1 MPGFNYTAID
11 RNGKRVRSSLDASSI
26 ETAKSS
32 LRGAG
37 YTILDIKEQTTLN
50 RDIEI
55 PFLGKP
61 KAKDMAVFCRQFV
74 SILRAGVSVASVL
87 AMLGQQTSNKKL
99 RAAIREM
106 QADVEKGEALAT
118 SMRRHP
124 KIFPAI
130 LVNMVSAGEA
140 SGNLE
145 ESFRQMELYFERSKR
160 TKGKVTSAM
169 IYPCVLIVVMII
181 VLIVMMTK
189 IIPNFLKT
197 FEDMDAELPKL
208 TQGVM
213 AVCEWF
219 KSWWWVPLL
228 VLAALIVGGVLF
240 HRTDKG
246 KHFFGWLAR
255 KTPVVGNLTVKTACA
270 TFCRTVTGDI
280 SVTSGYKLYGMDSS
294 AKADYTTAP
303 TGKIVG
309 KVTGTVAPTYETPK
323 VTTTDGDTYDRYV
336 AIPGTEADGN
346 TPNLSFHHFNISV
359 TGYRF
364 ELAAPECA
372 LFFIGKFQ
380 GDEAAKKYLTSLGF
394 TLKDENGKQL
404 GEANYEFTAGKVFPD
419 MPADGE
425 ESDSEV
431 VCSGDAY
438 LFEAYLMRSFNKNDT
453 AAYRTKIS
461 ATAQATFDNGGKQ
474 DSEPKLWSFE
484 DAWTNPGELD
494 SAQKDI
500 LDKFLKA
507 LNIPNP

>member
-1 MPGFNYTAID
+1 MPGFNYTAIN

-55 PFLGKP
+55 PFLGNP

-87 AMLGQQTSNKKL
+87 SMLGQQTGNKKL

-106 QADVEKGEALAT
+106 QADVEKGESLAT

-160 TKGKVTSAM
+160 TKSKVTSAM

-197 FEDMDAELPKL
+197 FEDMDAELPKITL
-208 TQGVM
+208 GVM

-228 VLAALIVGGVLF
+228 VLVALIVGGVLF

-270 TFCRTVTGDI
+270 TFCRTMEVLIGSGLTLTDSMDLAASNMGNIYYLEAIRDARALVAEGTPLRESLVRTGIFPPMVSNLVGVGEETGDLQ
-280 SVTSGYKLYGMDSS
+280 SMMGKV
-294 AKADYTTAP
+294 ADY
-303 TGKIVG
+303 
-309 KVTGTVAPTYETPK
+309 
-323 VTTTDGDTYDRYV
+323 YDEEV
-336 AIPGTEADGN
+336 
-346 TPNLSFHHFNISV
+346 
-359 TGYRF
+359 
-364 ELAAPECA
+364 
-372 LFFIGKFQ
+372 
-380 GDEAAKKYLTSLGF
+380 DEATKKLLNLMEPAIIIFMAVFVVIIVLAIYLPMINMTKAFDKYL
-394 TLKDENGKQL
+394 
-404 GEANYEFTAGKVFPD
+404 
-419 MPADGE
+419 
-425 ESDSEV
+425 
-431 VCSGDAY
+431 
-438 LFEAYLMRSFNKNDT
+438 
-453 AAYRTKIS
+453 
-461 ATAQATFDNGGKQ
+461 
-474 DSEPKLWSFE
+474 
-484 DAWTNPGELD
+484 
-494 SAQKDI
+494 
-500 LDKFLKA
+500 
-507 LNIPNP
+507 

>member
-1 MPGFNYTAID
+1 MPGFNYTAIN

-55 PFLGKP
+55 PFLGNP

-160 TKGKVTSAM
+160 TKSKVTSAM

-270 TFCRTVTGDI
+270 TFCRTMEVLIGSGLTLTDSMDLAASNMGNIYYLEAIRDARGMVAEGTPLRESLVRTGIFPPMVSNLVGVGEETGDLQ
-280 SVTSGYKLYGMDSS
+280 SMMGKV
-294 AKADYTTAP
+294 ADY
-303 TGKIVG
+303 
-309 KVTGTVAPTYETPK
+309 
-323 VTTTDGDTYDRYV
+323 YDEEV
-336 AIPGTEADGN
+336 
-346 TPNLSFHHFNISV
+346 
-359 TGYRF
+359 
-364 ELAAPECA
+364 
-372 LFFIGKFQ
+372 
-380 GDEAAKKYLTSLGF
+380 DEATKKLLNLMEPAIIIFMAVFVVIIVLAIYLPMINMTKAFDKYL
-394 TLKDENGKQL
+394 
-404 GEANYEFTAGKVFPD
+404 
-419 MPADGE
+419 
-425 ESDSEV
+425 
-431 VCSGDAY
+431 
-438 LFEAYLMRSFNKNDT
+438 
-453 AAYRTKIS
+453 
-461 ATAQATFDNGGKQ
+461 
-474 DSEPKLWSFE
+474 
-484 DAWTNPGELD
+484 
-494 SAQKDI
+494 
-500 LDKFLKA
+500 
-507 LNIPNP
+507 

>member
-55 PFLGKP
+55 PFLGNP

-106 QADVEKGEALAT
+106 QADVEKGESLAA

-160 TKGKVTSAM
+160 TKSKVTSAM

-197 FEDMDAELPKL
+197 FEDMDAELPKITL
-208 TQGVM
+208 GVM

-240 HRTDKG
+240 HRTNKG

-270 TFCRTVTGDI
+270 TFCRTMEVLIGSGLTLTDSMDLAASNMGNIYYLEAIRDARALVAEGTPLRESLVRTGIFPPMVSNLVGVGEETGDLQ
-280 SVTSGYKLYGMDSS
+280 SMMGKV
-294 AKADYTTAP
+294 ADY
-303 TGKIVG
+303 
-309 KVTGTVAPTYETPK
+309 
-323 VTTTDGDTYDRYV
+323 YDEEV
-336 AIPGTEADGN
+336 
-346 TPNLSFHHFNISV
+346 
-359 TGYRF
+359 
-364 ELAAPECA
+364 
-372 LFFIGKFQ
+372 
-380 GDEAAKKYLTSLGF
+380 DEATKKLLNLMEPAIIIFMAVFVVIIVLAIYLPMINMTKAFDKYL
-394 TLKDENGKQL
+394 
-404 GEANYEFTAGKVFPD
+404 
-419 MPADGE
+419 
-425 ESDSEV
+425 
-431 VCSGDAY
+431 
-438 LFEAYLMRSFNKNDT
+438 
-453 AAYRTKIS
+453 
-461 ATAQATFDNGGKQ
+461 
-474 DSEPKLWSFE
+474 
-484 DAWTNPGELD
+484 
-494 SAQKDI
+494 
-500 LDKFLKA
+500 
-507 LNIPNP
+507 

>member
-1 MPGFNYTAID
+1 MPGFNYTAIN

-55 PFLGKP
+55 PFLGNP

-106 QADVEKGEALAT
+106 QADVEKGESLAT

-130 LVNMVSAGEA
+130 LVNMVAAGES

-145 ESFRQMELYFERSKR
+145 ESFRQMELYFDRSKR
-160 TKGKVTSAM
+160 TKSKVTSAM
-169 IYPCVLIVVMII
+169 IYPCVLTVVMIV

-197 FEDMDAELPKL
+197 FEDMDAELPKITL
-208 TQGVM
+208 GVM

-240 HRTDKG
+240 HRTNKG

-270 TFCRTVTGDI
+270 TFCRTMEVLIGSGLTLTDSMDLAASNMGNIYYLEAIRDARGMVAEGTPLRESLVRTGIFPPMVSNLVGVGEETGDLQ
-280 SVTSGYKLYGMDSS
+280 SMMGKV
-294 AKADYTTAP
+294 ADYYDEEVEQATKKLLNLMEPAIIIFMAVFVVI
-303 TGKIVG
+303 IVL
-309 KVTGTVAPTYETPK
+309 
-323 VTTTDGDTYDRYV
+323 
-336 AIPGTEADGN
+336 AIYLPMINMTKAFD
-346 TPNLSFHHFNISV
+346 
-359 TGYRF
+359 
-364 ELAAPECA
+364 
-372 LFFIGKFQ
+372 
-380 GDEAAKKYLTSLGF
+380 KYL
-394 TLKDENGKQL
+394 
-404 GEANYEFTAGKVFPD
+404 
-419 MPADGE
+419 
-425 ESDSEV
+425 
-431 VCSGDAY
+431 
-438 LFEAYLMRSFNKNDT
+438 
-453 AAYRTKIS
+453 
-461 ATAQATFDNGGKQ
+461 
-474 DSEPKLWSFE
+474 
-484 DAWTNPGELD
+484 
-494 SAQKDI
+494 
-500 LDKFLKA
+500 
-507 LNIPNP
+507 

>member
-1 MPGFNYTAID
+1 MPGFNYTAIN

-55 PFLGKP
+55 PFLGNP

-106 QADVEKGEALAT
+106 QADVEKGESLAT

-160 TKGKVTSAM
+160 TKSKVTSAM
-169 IYPCVLIVVMII
+169 IYPCVLIVVMIV

-228 VLAALIVGGVLF
+228 VLVALIVGGVLF
-240 HRTDKG
+240 HRTNKG

-270 TFCRTVTGDI
+270 TFCRTMEVLIGSGLTLTDSMDLAASNMGNIYYLEAIRDARALVAEGTPLRESLVRTGIFPPMVSNLVGVGEETGDLQ
-280 SVTSGYKLYGMDSS
+280 SMMGKV
-294 AKADYTTAP
+294 ADY
-303 TGKIVG
+303 
-309 KVTGTVAPTYETPK
+309 
-323 VTTTDGDTYDRYV
+323 YDEEV
-336 AIPGTEADGN
+336 
-346 TPNLSFHHFNISV
+346 
-359 TGYRF
+359 
-364 ELAAPECA
+364 
-372 LFFIGKFQ
+372 
-380 GDEAAKKYLTSLGF
+380 DEATKKLLNLMEPAIIIFMAVFVVIIVLAIYLPMINMTKAFDKYL
-394 TLKDENGKQL
+394 
-404 GEANYEFTAGKVFPD
+404 
-419 MPADGE
+419 
-425 ESDSEV
+425 
-431 VCSGDAY
+431 
-438 LFEAYLMRSFNKNDT
+438 
-453 AAYRTKIS
+453 
-461 ATAQATFDNGGKQ
+461 
-474 DSEPKLWSFE
+474 
-484 DAWTNPGELD
+484 
-494 SAQKDI
+494 
-500 LDKFLKA
+500 
-507 LNIPNP
+507 

>member
-55 PFLGKP
+55 PFLGNP

-87 AMLGQQTSNKKL
+87 SMLGQQTGNKKL

-160 TKGKVTSAM
+160 TKSKVTSAM
-169 IYPCVLIVVMII
+169 IYPCVLIVVMIV

-219 KSWWWVPLL
+219 ESWWWVPLL
-228 VLAALIVGGVLF
+228 VLVALIVGGVLF

-270 TFCRTVTGDI
+270 TFCRTMEVLIGSGLTLTDSMDLAASNMGNIYYLEAIRDARGMVAEGTPLRESLVRTGIFPPMVSNLVGVGEETGDLQ
-280 SVTSGYKLYGMDSS
+280 SMMGKV
-294 AKADYTTAP
+294 ADY
-303 TGKIVG
+303 
-309 KVTGTVAPTYETPK
+309 
-323 VTTTDGDTYDRYV
+323 YDEEV
-336 AIPGTEADGN
+336 
-346 TPNLSFHHFNISV
+346 
-359 TGYRF
+359 
-364 ELAAPECA
+364 
-372 LFFIGKFQ
+372 
-380 GDEAAKKYLTSLGF
+380 DEATKKLLNLMEPAIIIFMAVFVVIIVLAIYLPMINMTKAFDKYL
-394 TLKDENGKQL
+394 
-404 GEANYEFTAGKVFPD
+404 
-419 MPADGE
+419 
-425 ESDSEV
+425 
-431 VCSGDAY
+431 
-438 LFEAYLMRSFNKNDT
+438 
-453 AAYRTKIS
+453 
-461 ATAQATFDNGGKQ
+461 
-474 DSEPKLWSFE
+474 
-484 DAWTNPGELD
+484 
-494 SAQKDI
+494 
-500 LDKFLKA
+500 
-507 LNIPNP
+507 

>member
-1 MPGFNYTAID
+1 MPGFNYTAIN

-55 PFLGKP
+55 PFRGNP

-106 QADVEKGEALAT
+106 QADVEKGEALAS

-160 TKGKVTSAM
+160 TKSKVTSAM
-169 IYPCVLIVVMII
+169 IYPCVLIVVMIV

-240 HRTDKG
+240 HRTNKG

-270 TFCRTVTGDI
+270 TFCRTMEVLIGSGLTLTDSMDLAASNMGNIYYLEAVRDARALVAEGTPLRESLVRTGIFPPMVSNLVGVGEETGDLQ
-280 SVTSGYKLYGMDSS
+280 SMMGKV
-294 AKADYTTAP
+294 ADY
-303 TGKIVG
+303 
-309 KVTGTVAPTYETPK
+309 
-323 VTTTDGDTYDRYV
+323 YDEEV
-336 AIPGTEADGN
+336 
-346 TPNLSFHHFNISV
+346 
-359 TGYRF
+359 
-364 ELAAPECA
+364 
-372 LFFIGKFQ
+372 
-380 GDEAAKKYLTSLGF
+380 DEATKKLLNLMEPAIIIFMAVFVVIIVLAIYLPMINMTKAFDKYL
-394 TLKDENGKQL
+394 
-404 GEANYEFTAGKVFPD
+404 
-419 MPADGE
+419 
-425 ESDSEV
+425 
-431 VCSGDAY
+431 
-438 LFEAYLMRSFNKNDT
+438 
-453 AAYRTKIS
+453 
-461 ATAQATFDNGGKQ
+461 
-474 DSEPKLWSFE
+474 
-484 DAWTNPGELD
+484 
-494 SAQKDI
+494 
-500 LDKFLKA
+500 
-507 LNIPNP
+507 

>member
-26 ETAKSS
+26 ETVKSS

-106 QADVEKGEALAT
+106 QADVEKGESLAT

-130 LVNMVSAGEA
+130 LVNMVAAGES

-160 TKGKVTSAM
+160 TKSKVTSAM
-169 IYPCVLIVVMII
+169 IYPCVLIVVMIV

-219 KSWWWVPLL
+219 ESWWWVPLL
-228 VLAALIVGGVLF
+228 VLVALIVGGVLF

-270 TFCRTVTGDI
+270 TFCRTMEVLIGSGLTLTDSMDLAASNMGNIYYLEAIRDARGMVAEGTPLRESLVRTGIFPPMVSNLVGVGEETGDLQ
-280 SVTSGYKLYGMDSS
+280 SMMGKV
-294 AKADYTTAP
+294 ADY
-303 TGKIVG
+303 
-309 KVTGTVAPTYETPK
+309 
-323 VTTTDGDTYDRYV
+323 YDEEV
-336 AIPGTEADGN
+336 
-346 TPNLSFHHFNISV
+346 
-359 TGYRF
+359 
-364 ELAAPECA
+364 
-372 LFFIGKFQ
+372 
-380 GDEAAKKYLTSLGF
+380 DEATKKLLNLMEPAIIIFMAVFVVIIVLAIYLPMINMTKAFDKYL
-394 TLKDENGKQL
+394 
-404 GEANYEFTAGKVFPD
+404 
-419 MPADGE
+419 
-425 ESDSEV
+425 
-431 VCSGDAY
+431 
-438 LFEAYLMRSFNKNDT
+438 
-453 AAYRTKIS
+453 
-461 ATAQATFDNGGKQ
+461 
-474 DSEPKLWSFE
+474 
-484 DAWTNPGELD
+484 
-494 SAQKDI
+494 
-500 LDKFLKA
+500 
-507 LNIPNP
+507 

>member
-87 AMLGQQTSNKKL
+87 SMLGQQTGNKKL

-106 QADVEKGEALAT
+106 QADVEKGESLAT

-130 LVNMVSAGEA
+130 LVNMVSAGES

-145 ESFRQMELYFERSKR
+145 ESFRQMELYFDRSKR
-160 TKGKVTSAM
+160 TKSKVTSAM
-169 IYPCVLIVVMII
+169 IYPCVLIVVMIV

-208 TQGVM
+208 TLGVM

-228 VLAALIVGGVLF
+228 VLLALIVGGILF
-240 HRTDKG
+240 HRTNKG
-246 KHFFGWLAR
+246 RHFFGWLAR

-270 TFCRTVTGDI
+270 TFCRTMEVLIGSGLTLTDSMDLAASNMGNIYYLEAIRDARGMVAEGTPLRESLVRTGIFPPMVSNLVGVGEETGDLQ
-280 SVTSGYKLYGMDSS
+280 SMMGKV
-294 AKADYTTAP
+294 ADY
-303 TGKIVG
+303 
-309 KVTGTVAPTYETPK
+309 
-323 VTTTDGDTYDRYV
+323 YDEEV
-336 AIPGTEADGN
+336 
-346 TPNLSFHHFNISV
+346 
-359 TGYRF
+359 
-364 ELAAPECA
+364 
-372 LFFIGKFQ
+372 
-380 GDEAAKKYLTSLGF
+380 DEATKKLLNLMEPAIIIFMAVFVVIIVLAIYLPMINMTKAFDKYL
-394 TLKDENGKQL
+394 
-404 GEANYEFTAGKVFPD
+404 
-419 MPADGE
+419 
-425 ESDSEV
+425 
-431 VCSGDAY
+431 
-438 LFEAYLMRSFNKNDT
+438 
-453 AAYRTKIS
+453 
-461 ATAQATFDNGGKQ
+461 
-474 DSEPKLWSFE
+474 
-484 DAWTNPGELD
+484 
-494 SAQKDI
+494 
-500 LDKFLKA
+500 
-507 LNIPNP
+507 

>member
-1 MPGFNYTAID
+1 MPGFNYTAIN

-55 PFLGKP
+55 PFLGNP

-160 TKGKVTSAM
+160 TKSKVTSAM
-169 IYPCVLIVVMII
+169 IYPCVLIVVMIV

-197 FEDMDAELPKL
+197 FEDMDAELPKITL
-208 TQGVM
+208 GVM

-240 HRTDKG
+240 HRTNKG

-270 TFCRTVTGDI
+270 TFCRTMEVLIGSGLTLTDSMDLAASNMGNIYYLEAIRDARALVAEGTPLRESLVRTGIFPPMVSNLVGVGEETGDLQ
-280 SVTSGYKLYGMDSS
+280 SMMGKV
-294 AKADYTTAP
+294 ADY
-303 TGKIVG
+303 
-309 KVTGTVAPTYETPK
+309 
-323 VTTTDGDTYDRYV
+323 YDEEV
-336 AIPGTEADGN
+336 
-346 TPNLSFHHFNISV
+346 
-359 TGYRF
+359 
-364 ELAAPECA
+364 
-372 LFFIGKFQ
+372 
-380 GDEAAKKYLTSLGF
+380 DEATKKLLNLMEPAIIIVMAVFVVIIVLAIYLPMINMTKAFDKYL
-394 TLKDENGKQL
+394 
-404 GEANYEFTAGKVFPD
+404 
-419 MPADGE
+419 
-425 ESDSEV
+425 
-431 VCSGDAY
+431 
-438 LFEAYLMRSFNKNDT
+438 
-453 AAYRTKIS
+453 
-461 ATAQATFDNGGKQ
+461 
-474 DSEPKLWSFE
+474 
-484 DAWTNPGELD
+484 
-494 SAQKDI
+494 
-500 LDKFLKA
+500 
-507 LNIPNP
+507 

>member
-55 PFLGKP
+55 PFLGNP

-87 AMLGQQTSNKKL
+87 AMLGQQTGNKKL

-106 QADVEKGEALAT
+106 QADVEKGESLAT

-160 TKGKVTSAM
+160 TKSKVTSAM
-169 IYPCVLIVVMII
+169 IYPCVLIVVMIV

-197 FEDMDAELPKL
+197 FEDMDAELPKITL
-208 TQGVM
+208 GVM

-270 TFCRTVTGDI
+270 TFCRTMEVLIGSGLTLTDSMDLAASNMGNIYYLEAIRDARALVAEGTPLRESLVRTGIFPPMVSNLVGVGEETGDLQ
-280 SVTSGYKLYGMDSS
+280 SMMGKV
-294 AKADYTTAP
+294 ADY
-303 TGKIVG
+303 
-309 KVTGTVAPTYETPK
+309 
-323 VTTTDGDTYDRYV
+323 YDEEV
-336 AIPGTEADGN
+336 
-346 TPNLSFHHFNISV
+346 
-359 TGYRF
+359 
-364 ELAAPECA
+364 
-372 LFFIGKFQ
+372 
-380 GDEAAKKYLTSLGF
+380 DEATKKLLNLMEPAIIIVMAVFVVIIVLAIYLPMINMTKAFDKYL
-394 TLKDENGKQL
+394 
-404 GEANYEFTAGKVFPD
+404 
-419 MPADGE
+419 
-425 ESDSEV
+425 
-431 VCSGDAY
+431 
-438 LFEAYLMRSFNKNDT
+438 
-453 AAYRTKIS
+453 
-461 ATAQATFDNGGKQ
+461 
-474 DSEPKLWSFE
+474 
-484 DAWTNPGELD
+484 
-494 SAQKDI
+494 
-500 LDKFLKA
+500 
-507 LNIPNP
+507 

>member
-1 MPGFNYTAID
+1 MPGFNYTAIN

-55 PFLGKP
+55 PFLGNP
-61 KAKDMAVFCRQFV
+61 KAKDMAVSCRQFV

-106 QADVEKGEALAT
+106 QADVEKGEALAS

-145 ESFRQMELYFERSKR
+145 ESFRQMELYFDRSKR
-160 TKGKVTSAM
+160 TKSKVTSAM

-189 IIPNFLKT
+189 IIPNFLKA

-228 VLAALIVGGVLF
+228 VLVALIVGGVLF
-240 HRTDKG
+240 HRTNKG

-270 TFCRTVTGDI
+270 TFCRTMEVLIGSGLTLTDSMDLAASNMGNIYYLEAIRDARALVAEGTPLRESLVRTGIFPPMVSNLVGVGEETGDLQ
-280 SVTSGYKLYGMDSS
+280 SMMGKV
-294 AKADYTTAP
+294 ADY
-303 TGKIVG
+303 
-309 KVTGTVAPTYETPK
+309 
-323 VTTTDGDTYDRYV
+323 YDEEV
-336 AIPGTEADGN
+336 
-346 TPNLSFHHFNISV
+346 
-359 TGYRF
+359 
-364 ELAAPECA
+364 
-372 LFFIGKFQ
+372 
-380 GDEAAKKYLTSLGF
+380 DEATKKLLNLMEPAIIIVMAVFVVIIVLAIYLPMINMTKAFDKYL
-394 TLKDENGKQL
+394 
-404 GEANYEFTAGKVFPD
+404 
-419 MPADGE
+419 
-425 ESDSEV
+425 
-431 VCSGDAY
+431 
-438 LFEAYLMRSFNKNDT
+438 
-453 AAYRTKIS
+453 
-461 ATAQATFDNGGKQ
+461 
-474 DSEPKLWSFE
+474 
-484 DAWTNPGELD
+484 
-494 SAQKDI
+494 
-500 LDKFLKA
+500 
-507 LNIPNP
+507 

>member
-1 MPGFNYTAID
+1 MPGFNYTAIN

-55 PFLGKP
+55 PFLGNP

-106 QADVEKGEALAT
+106 QADVEKGESLAT

-160 TKGKVTSAM
+160 TKSKVTSAM
-169 IYPCVLIVVMII
+169 IYPCVLIVVMIV

-197 FEDMDAELPKL
+197 FEDMDAELPKITL
-208 TQGVM
+208 GVM

-228 VLAALIVGGVLF
+228 VLVALIVGGVLF

-270 TFCRTVTGDI
+270 TFCRTMEVLIGSGLTLTDSMDLAASNMGNIYYLEAIRDARALVAEGTPLRESLVRTGIFPPMVSNLVGVGEETGDLQ
-280 SVTSGYKLYGMDSS
+280 SMMGKV
-294 AKADYTTAP
+294 ADY
-303 TGKIVG
+303 
-309 KVTGTVAPTYETPK
+309 
-323 VTTTDGDTYDRYV
+323 YDEEV
-336 AIPGTEADGN
+336 
-346 TPNLSFHHFNISV
+346 
-359 TGYRF
+359 
-364 ELAAPECA
+364 
-372 LFFIGKFQ
+372 
-380 GDEAAKKYLTSLGF
+380 DEATKKLLNLMEPAIIIFMAVFVVIIVLAIYLPMINMTKAFDKYL
-394 TLKDENGKQL
+394 
-404 GEANYEFTAGKVFPD
+404 
-419 MPADGE
+419 
-425 ESDSEV
+425 
-431 VCSGDAY
+431 
-438 LFEAYLMRSFNKNDT
+438 
-453 AAYRTKIS
+453 
-461 ATAQATFDNGGKQ
+461 
-474 DSEPKLWSFE
+474 
-484 DAWTNPGELD
+484 
-494 SAQKDI
+494 
-500 LDKFLKA
+500 
-507 LNIPNP
+507 

>member
-87 AMLGQQTSNKKL
+87 SMLGQQTGNKKL

-106 QADVEKGEALAT
+106 QADVEKGESLAS

-130 LVNMVSAGEA
+130 LVNMVAAGES

-145 ESFRQMELYFERSKR
+145 ESFRQMELYFDRSKR
-160 TKGKVTSAM
+160 TKSKVTSAM
-169 IYPCVLIVVMII
+169 IYPCVLIVVMIV

-219 KSWWWVPLL
+219 ESWWWVPLL
-228 VLAALIVGGVLF
+228 VLVALIVGGVLF

-270 TFCRTVTGDI
+270 TFCRTMEVLIGSGLTLTDSMDLAASNMGNIYYLEAIRDARGMVAEGTPLRESLVRTGIFPPMVSNLVGVGEETGDLQ
-280 SVTSGYKLYGMDSS
+280 SMMGKV
-294 AKADYTTAP
+294 ADY
-303 TGKIVG
+303 
-309 KVTGTVAPTYETPK
+309 
-323 VTTTDGDTYDRYV
+323 YDEEV
-336 AIPGTEADGN
+336 
-346 TPNLSFHHFNISV
+346 
-359 TGYRF
+359 
-364 ELAAPECA
+364 
-372 LFFIGKFQ
+372 
-380 GDEAAKKYLTSLGF
+380 DEATKKLLNLMEPAIIIFMAVFVVIIVLAIYLPMINMTKAFDKYL
-394 TLKDENGKQL
+394 
-404 GEANYEFTAGKVFPD
+404 
-419 MPADGE
+419 
-425 ESDSEV
+425 
-431 VCSGDAY
+431 
-438 LFEAYLMRSFNKNDT
+438 
-453 AAYRTKIS
+453 
-461 ATAQATFDNGGKQ
+461 
-474 DSEPKLWSFE
+474 
-484 DAWTNPGELD
+484 
-494 SAQKDI
+494 
-500 LDKFLKA
+500 
-507 LNIPNP
+507 

>member
-1 MPGFNYTAID
+1 MPGFNYTAIN

-55 PFLGKP
+55 PFLGNP

-130 LVNMVSAGEA
+130 LVNMVSAGES

-145 ESFRQMELYFERSKR
+145 ESFRQMELYFDRSKR
-160 TKGKVTSAM
+160 TKSKVTSAM

-189 IIPNFLKT
+189 IIPNFLKA

-208 TQGVM
+208 TLGVM

-240 HRTDKG
+240 HRTNKG

-270 TFCRTVTGDI
+270 TFCRTMEVLIGSGLTLTDSMDLAASNMGNIYYLEAIRDARALVAEGTPLRESLVRTGIFPPMVSNLVGVGEETGDLQ
-280 SVTSGYKLYGMDSS
+280 SMMGKV
-294 AKADYTTAP
+294 ADY
-303 TGKIVG
+303 
-309 KVTGTVAPTYETPK
+309 
-323 VTTTDGDTYDRYV
+323 YDEEV
-336 AIPGTEADGN
+336 
-346 TPNLSFHHFNISV
+346 
-359 TGYRF
+359 
-364 ELAAPECA
+364 
-372 LFFIGKFQ
+372 
-380 GDEAAKKYLTSLGF
+380 DEATKKLLNLMEPAIIIFMAVFVVIIVLAIYLPMINMTKAFDKYL
-394 TLKDENGKQL
+394 
-404 GEANYEFTAGKVFPD
+404 
-419 MPADGE
+419 
-425 ESDSEV
+425 
-431 VCSGDAY
+431 
-438 LFEAYLMRSFNKNDT
+438 
-453 AAYRTKIS
+453 
-461 ATAQATFDNGGKQ
+461 
-474 DSEPKLWSFE
+474 
-484 DAWTNPGELD
+484 
-494 SAQKDI
+494 
-500 LDKFLKA
+500 
-507 LNIPNP
+507 

>member
-87 AMLGQQTSNKKL
+87 SMLGQQTGNKKL

-106 QADVEKGEALAT
+106 QADVEKGESLAS

-130 LVNMVSAGEA
+130 LVNMVSAGES

-145 ESFRQMELYFERSKR
+145 ESFRQMELYFDRSKR
-160 TKGKVTSAM
+160 TKSKVTSAM

-219 KSWWWVPLL
+219 ESWWWVPLL
-228 VLAALIVGGVLF
+228 VLAALVVGGILF
-240 HRTDKG
+240 HRTNKG
-246 KHFFGWLAR
+246 RHFFGWLAR

-270 TFCRTVTGDI
+270 TFCRTMEVLIGSGLTLTDSMDLAASNMGNIYYLEAIRDARGMVAEGTPLRESLVRTGIFPPMVSNLVGVGEETGDLQ
-280 SVTSGYKLYGMDSS
+280 SMMGKV
-294 AKADYTTAP
+294 ADY
-303 TGKIVG
+303 
-309 KVTGTVAPTYETPK
+309 
-323 VTTTDGDTYDRYV
+323 YDEEV
-336 AIPGTEADGN
+336 
-346 TPNLSFHHFNISV
+346 
-359 TGYRF
+359 
-364 ELAAPECA
+364 
-372 LFFIGKFQ
+372 
-380 GDEAAKKYLTSLGF
+380 DEATKKLLNLMEPAIIIFMAVFVVIIVLAIYLPMINMTKAFDKYL
-394 TLKDENGKQL
+394 
-404 GEANYEFTAGKVFPD
+404 
-419 MPADGE
+419 
-425 ESDSEV
+425 
-431 VCSGDAY
+431 
-438 LFEAYLMRSFNKNDT
+438 
-453 AAYRTKIS
+453 
-461 ATAQATFDNGGKQ
+461 
-474 DSEPKLWSFE
+474 
-484 DAWTNPGELD
+484 
-494 SAQKDI
+494 
-500 LDKFLKA
+500 
-507 LNIPNP
+507 

>member
-1 MPGFNYTAID
+1 MPGFNYTAIN

-55 PFLGKP
+55 PFLGNP

-106 QADVEKGEALAT
+106 QADVEKGESLAT

-160 TKGKVTSAM
+160 TKSKVTSAM

-197 FEDMDAELPKL
+197 FEDMDAELPKITL
-208 TQGVM
+208 GVM

-228 VLAALIVGGVLF
+228 VLVALIVGGVLF

-270 TFCRTVTGDI
+270 TFCRTMEVLIGSGLTLTDSMDLAASNMGNIYYLEAIRDARALVAEGTPLRESLVRTGIFPPMVSNLVGVGEETGDLQ
-280 SVTSGYKLYGMDSS
+280 SMMGKV
-294 AKADYTTAP
+294 ADY
-303 TGKIVG
+303 
-309 KVTGTVAPTYETPK
+309 
-323 VTTTDGDTYDRYV
+323 YDEEV
-336 AIPGTEADGN
+336 
-346 TPNLSFHHFNISV
+346 
-359 TGYRF
+359 
-364 ELAAPECA
+364 
-372 LFFIGKFQ
+372 
-380 GDEAAKKYLTSLGF
+380 DEATKKLLNLMEPAIIIVMAVFVVIIVLAIYLPMINMTKAFDKYL
-394 TLKDENGKQL
+394 
-404 GEANYEFTAGKVFPD
+404 
-419 MPADGE
+419 
-425 ESDSEV
+425 
-431 VCSGDAY
+431 
-438 LFEAYLMRSFNKNDT
+438 
-453 AAYRTKIS
+453 
-461 ATAQATFDNGGKQ
+461 
-474 DSEPKLWSFE
+474 
-484 DAWTNPGELD
+484 
-494 SAQKDI
+494 
-500 LDKFLKA
+500 
-507 LNIPNP
+507 

>member
-1 MPGFNYTAID
+1 MPGFNYTAIN

-55 PFLGKP
+55 PFLGNP

-106 QADVEKGEALAT
+106 QADVEKGESLAT

-145 ESFRQMELYFERSKR
+145 ESFRQMELYFDRSKR
-160 TKGKVTSAM
+160 TKSKVTSAM

-219 KSWWWVPLL
+219 ESWWWVPLL
-228 VLAALIVGGVLF
+228 MLLALVVGGILF
-240 HRTDKG
+240 HRTNKG
-246 KHFFGWLAR
+246 RHFFGWLAR

-270 TFCRTVTGDI
+270 TFCRTMEVLIGSGLTLTDSMDLAASNMGNIYYLEAIRDARGMVAEGTPLRESLVRTGIFPPMVSNLVGVGEETGDLQ
-280 SVTSGYKLYGMDSS
+280 SMMGKV
-294 AKADYTTAP
+294 ADY
-303 TGKIVG
+303 
-309 KVTGTVAPTYETPK
+309 
-323 VTTTDGDTYDRYV
+323 YDEEV
-336 AIPGTEADGN
+336 
-346 TPNLSFHHFNISV
+346 
-359 TGYRF
+359 
-364 ELAAPECA
+364 
-372 LFFIGKFQ
+372 
-380 GDEAAKKYLTSLGF
+380 DEATKKLLNLMEPAIIIFMAVFVVIIVLAIYLPMINMTKAFDKYL
-394 TLKDENGKQL
+394 
-404 GEANYEFTAGKVFPD
+404 
-419 MPADGE
+419 
-425 ESDSEV
+425 
-431 VCSGDAY
+431 
-438 LFEAYLMRSFNKNDT
+438 
-453 AAYRTKIS
+453 
-461 ATAQATFDNGGKQ
+461 
-474 DSEPKLWSFE
+474 
-484 DAWTNPGELD
+484 
-494 SAQKDI
+494 
-500 LDKFLKA
+500 
-507 LNIPNP
+507 

>member
-1 MPGFNYTAID
+1 MPGFNYTAIN

-55 PFLGKP
+55 PFLGNP

-87 AMLGQQTSNKKL
+87 AMLGQQTGNKKL

-106 QADVEKGEALAT
+106 QADVEKGETLAS

-160 TKGKVTSAM
+160 TKSKVTSAM

-189 IIPNFLKT
+189 IIPNFLKA

-228 VLAALIVGGVLF
+228 VLAVLIVGGVLF
-240 HRTDKG
+240 HRTNKG

-270 TFCRTVTGDI
+270 TFCRTMEVLIGSGLTLTDSMDLAASNMGNIYYLEAIRDARALVAEGTPLRESLVRTGIFPPMVSNLVGVGEETGDLQ
-280 SVTSGYKLYGMDSS
+280 SMMGKV
-294 AKADYTTAP
+294 ADY
-303 TGKIVG
+303 
-309 KVTGTVAPTYETPK
+309 
-323 VTTTDGDTYDRYV
+323 YDEEV
-336 AIPGTEADGN
+336 
-346 TPNLSFHHFNISV
+346 
-359 TGYRF
+359 
-364 ELAAPECA
+364 
-372 LFFIGKFQ
+372 
-380 GDEAAKKYLTSLGF
+380 DEATKKLLNLMEPAIIIFMAVFVVIIVLAIYLPMINMTKAFDKYL
-394 TLKDENGKQL
+394 
-404 GEANYEFTAGKVFPD
+404 
-419 MPADGE
+419 
-425 ESDSEV
+425 
-431 VCSGDAY
+431 
-438 LFEAYLMRSFNKNDT
+438 
-453 AAYRTKIS
+453 
-461 ATAQATFDNGGKQ
+461 
-474 DSEPKLWSFE
+474 
-484 DAWTNPGELD
+484 
-494 SAQKDI
+494 
-500 LDKFLKA
+500 
-507 LNIPNP
+507 

>member
-1 MPGFNYTAID
+1 MPGFNYTAIN

-55 PFLGKP
+55 PFLGNP

-87 AMLGQQTSNKKL
+87 AMLVQQTGNKKL

-106 QADVEKGEALAT
+106 QADVEKGESLAT

-145 ESFRQMELYFERSKR
+145 ESFRQMELYFDRSKR
-160 TKGKVTSAM
+160 TKSKVTSAM
-169 IYPCVLIVVMII
+169 IYPCVLIVVMIV

-219 KSWWWVPLL
+219 ESWWWVPLL
-228 VLAALIVGGVLF
+228 VLVALIVGGVLF

-270 TFCRTVTGDI
+270 TFCRTMEVLIGSGLTLTDSMDLAASNMGNIYYLEAIRDARALVAEGTPLRESLVRTGIFPAMVSNLVGVGEETGDLQ
-280 SVTSGYKLYGMDSS
+280 SMMGKV
-294 AKADYTTAP
+294 ADY
-303 TGKIVG
+303 
-309 KVTGTVAPTYETPK
+309 
-323 VTTTDGDTYDRYV
+323 YDEEV
-336 AIPGTEADGN
+336 
-346 TPNLSFHHFNISV
+346 
-359 TGYRF
+359 
-364 ELAAPECA
+364 
-372 LFFIGKFQ
+372 
-380 GDEAAKKYLTSLGF
+380 DEATKKLLNLMEPAIIIFMAVFVVIIVLAIYLPMINMTKAFDKYL
-394 TLKDENGKQL
+394 
-404 GEANYEFTAGKVFPD
+404 
-419 MPADGE
+419 
-425 ESDSEV
+425 
-431 VCSGDAY
+431 
-438 LFEAYLMRSFNKNDT
+438 
-453 AAYRTKIS
+453 
-461 ATAQATFDNGGKQ
+461 
-474 DSEPKLWSFE
+474 
-484 DAWTNPGELD
+484 
-494 SAQKDI
+494 
-500 LDKFLKA
+500 
-507 LNIPNP
+507 

>member
-87 AMLGQQTSNKKL
+87 SMLGQQTGNKKL

-130 LVNMVSAGEA
+130 LVNMVAAGES

-145 ESFRQMELYFERSKR
+145 ESFRQMELYFDRSKR
-160 TKGKVTSAM
+160 TKSKVTSAM
-169 IYPCVLIVVMII
+169 IYPCVLIVVMIV

-219 KSWWWVPLL
+219 ESWWWVPLL

-270 TFCRTVTGDI
+270 TFCRTMEVLIGSGLTLTDSMDLAASNMGNIYYLEAIRDARGMVAEGTPLRESLVRTGIFPPMVSNLVGVGEETGDLQ
-280 SVTSGYKLYGMDSS
+280 SMMGKV
-294 AKADYTTAP
+294 ADY
-303 TGKIVG
+303 
-309 KVTGTVAPTYETPK
+309 
-323 VTTTDGDTYDRYV
+323 YDEEV
-336 AIPGTEADGN
+336 
-346 TPNLSFHHFNISV
+346 
-359 TGYRF
+359 
-364 ELAAPECA
+364 
-372 LFFIGKFQ
+372 
-380 GDEAAKKYLTSLGF
+380 DEATKKLLNLMEPAIIIVMAVFVVIIVLAIYLPMINMTKAFDKYL
-394 TLKDENGKQL
+394 
-404 GEANYEFTAGKVFPD
+404 
-419 MPADGE
+419 
-425 ESDSEV
+425 
-431 VCSGDAY
+431 
-438 LFEAYLMRSFNKNDT
+438 
-453 AAYRTKIS
+453 
-461 ATAQATFDNGGKQ
+461 
-474 DSEPKLWSFE
+474 
-484 DAWTNPGELD
+484 
-494 SAQKDI
+494 
-500 LDKFLKA
+500 
-507 LNIPNP
+507 

>member
-1 MPGFNYTAID
+1 MPGFNYTAIN

-55 PFLGKP
+55 PFLGNP

-106 QADVEKGEALAT
+106 QADVEKGESLAS

-145 ESFRQMELYFERSKR
+145 ESFRQMELYFDRSKR
-160 TKGKVTSAM
+160 TKSRVTSAM
-169 IYPCVLIVVMII
+169 IYPCVLIVVMIV

-197 FEDMDAELPKL
+197 FEEVDAELPKITL
-208 TQGVM
+208 GVM

-219 KSWWWVPLL
+219 ESWWWVPLL
-228 VLAALIVGGVLF
+228 VLVALIVGGVLF

-270 TFCRTVTGDI
+270 TFCRTMEVLIGSGLTLTDSMDLAASNMGNIYYLEAIRDARALVAEGTPLRESLVRTGIFPPMVSNLVGVGEETGDLQ
-280 SVTSGYKLYGMDSS
+280 SMMGKV
-294 AKADYTTAP
+294 ADY
-303 TGKIVG
+303 
-309 KVTGTVAPTYETPK
+309 
-323 VTTTDGDTYDRYV
+323 YDEEV
-336 AIPGTEADGN
+336 
-346 TPNLSFHHFNISV
+346 
-359 TGYRF
+359 
-364 ELAAPECA
+364 
-372 LFFIGKFQ
+372 
-380 GDEAAKKYLTSLGF
+380 DEATKKLLNLMEPAIIIFMAVFVVIIVLAIYLPMINMTKAFDKYL
-394 TLKDENGKQL
+394 
-404 GEANYEFTAGKVFPD
+404 
-419 MPADGE
+419 
-425 ESDSEV
+425 
-431 VCSGDAY
+431 
-438 LFEAYLMRSFNKNDT
+438 
-453 AAYRTKIS
+453 
-461 ATAQATFDNGGKQ
+461 
-474 DSEPKLWSFE
+474 
-484 DAWTNPGELD
+484 
-494 SAQKDI
+494 
-500 LDKFLKA
+500 
-507 LNIPNP
+507 

>member
-1 MPGFNYTAID
+1 MPGFNYTAIN

-37 YTILDIKEQTTLN
+37 YMILDIKEQTTLN

-55 PFLGKP
+55 PFLGNP

-106 QADVEKGEALAT
+106 QADVEKGESLAT
-118 SMRRHP
+118 SMHRHP

-130 LVNMVSAGEA
+130 LVNMVSASEA

-160 TKGKVTSAM
+160 TKSKVTSAM
-169 IYPCVLIVVMII
+169 IYPCVLIVVMIV

-208 TQGVM
+208 TLGVM

-228 VLAALIVGGVLF
+228 VLAALVVGGVLF
-240 HRTDKG
+240 HRTNKG

-270 TFCRTVTGDI
+270 TFCRTMEVLIGSGLTLTDSMDLAASNMGNIYYLEAIRDARALVAEGTPLRESLVRTGIFPAMVSNLVGVGEETGDLQ
-280 SVTSGYKLYGMDSS
+280 SMMGKV
-294 AKADYTTAP
+294 ADY
-303 TGKIVG
+303 
-309 KVTGTVAPTYETPK
+309 
-323 VTTTDGDTYDRYV
+323 YDEEV
-336 AIPGTEADGN
+336 
-346 TPNLSFHHFNISV
+346 
-359 TGYRF
+359 
-364 ELAAPECA
+364 
-372 LFFIGKFQ
+372 
-380 GDEAAKKYLTSLGF
+380 DEATKKLLNLMEPAIIIVMAVFVVIIVLAIYLPMINMTKAFDKYL
-394 TLKDENGKQL
+394 
-404 GEANYEFTAGKVFPD
+404 
-419 MPADGE
+419 
-425 ESDSEV
+425 
-431 VCSGDAY
+431 
-438 LFEAYLMRSFNKNDT
+438 
-453 AAYRTKIS
+453 
-461 ATAQATFDNGGKQ
+461 
-474 DSEPKLWSFE
+474 
-484 DAWTNPGELD
+484 
-494 SAQKDI
+494 
-500 LDKFLKA
+500 
-507 LNIPNP
+507 

>member
-1 MPGFNYTAID
+1 MPGFNYTAIN

-55 PFLGKP
+55 PFLGNP

-106 QADVEKGEALAT
+106 QADVEKGEALAS

-160 TKGKVTSAM
+160 TKSKVTSAM
-169 IYPCVLIVVMII
+169 IYPCVLIVVMIV

-240 HRTDKG
+240 HRTNKG

-270 TFCRTVTGDI
+270 TFCRTMEVLIGSGLTLTDSMDLAASNMGNIYYLEAVRDARALVAEGTPLRESLVRTGIFPPMVSNLVGVGEETGDLQ
-280 SVTSGYKLYGMDSS
+280 SMMGKV
-294 AKADYTTAP
+294 ADY
-303 TGKIVG
+303 
-309 KVTGTVAPTYETPK
+309 
-323 VTTTDGDTYDRYV
+323 YDEEV
-336 AIPGTEADGN
+336 
-346 TPNLSFHHFNISV
+346 
-359 TGYRF
+359 
-364 ELAAPECA
+364 
-372 LFFIGKFQ
+372 
-380 GDEAAKKYLTSLGF
+380 DEATKKLLNLMEPAIIIFMAVFVVIIVLAIYLPMINMTKAFDKYL
-394 TLKDENGKQL
+394 
-404 GEANYEFTAGKVFPD
+404 
-419 MPADGE
+419 
-425 ESDSEV
+425 
-431 VCSGDAY
+431 
-438 LFEAYLMRSFNKNDT
+438 
-453 AAYRTKIS
+453 
-461 ATAQATFDNGGKQ
+461 
-474 DSEPKLWSFE
+474 
-484 DAWTNPGELD
+484 
-494 SAQKDI
+494 
-500 LDKFLKA
+500 
-507 LNIPNP
+507 

>member
-1 MPGFNYTAID
+1 MPGFNYTAIN

-55 PFLGKP
+55 PFLGNP

-106 QADVEKGEALAT
+106 QADVEKGEALAS

-124 KIFPAI
+124 KIFPTI
-130 LVNMVSAGEA
+130 LVNMVAAGEA

-160 TKGKVTSAM
+160 TKSKVTSAM

-240 HRTDKG
+240 HRTNKG

-270 TFCRTVTGDI
+270 TFCRTMEVLIGSGLTLTDSMDLAASNMGNIYYLEAIRDARALVAEGTPLRESLVRTGIFPPMVSNLVGVGEETGDLQ
-280 SVTSGYKLYGMDSS
+280 SMMGKV
-294 AKADYTTAP
+294 ADY
-303 TGKIVG
+303 
-309 KVTGTVAPTYETPK
+309 
-323 VTTTDGDTYDRYV
+323 YDEEV
-336 AIPGTEADGN
+336 
-346 TPNLSFHHFNISV
+346 
-359 TGYRF
+359 
-364 ELAAPECA
+364 
-372 LFFIGKFQ
+372 
-380 GDEAAKKYLTSLGF
+380 DEATKKLLNLMEPAIIIVMAVFVVIIVLAIYLPMINMTKAFDKYL
-394 TLKDENGKQL
+394 
-404 GEANYEFTAGKVFPD
+404 
-419 MPADGE
+419 
-425 ESDSEV
+425 
-431 VCSGDAY
+431 
-438 LFEAYLMRSFNKNDT
+438 
-453 AAYRTKIS
+453 
-461 ATAQATFDNGGKQ
+461 
-474 DSEPKLWSFE
+474 
-484 DAWTNPGELD
+484 
-494 SAQKDI
+494 
-500 LDKFLKA
+500 
-507 LNIPNP
+507 

>member
-55 PFLGKP
+55 PFLGNP

-87 AMLGQQTSNKKL
+87 AMLGQQTGNKKL

-106 QADVEKGEALAT
+106 QADVEKGESLAA

-130 LVNMVSAGEA
+130 LVNMVAAGEA

-145 ESFRQMELYFERSKR
+145 ESFRQMELYFDRSKR
-160 TKGKVTSAM
+160 TKSKVTSAM
-169 IYPCVLIVVMII
+169 IYPCVLIVVMIV

-208 TQGVM
+208 TRGVM

-219 KSWWWVPLL
+219 ESWWWVPLL
-228 VLAALIVGGVLF
+228 VLVALIVGGVLF

-270 TFCRTVTGDI
+270 TFCRTMEVLIGSGLTLTDSMDLAASNMGNIYYQEAIRDARGLVAEGTPLRESLLRTGLFPPMVSNLVGVGEETGDLQ
-280 SVTSGYKLYGMDSS
+280 SMMGKV
-294 AKADYTTAP
+294 ADYYDEEVEEATKKLLNLMEPAIIIFMAVFVVI
-303 TGKIVG
+303 IVL
-309 KVTGTVAPTYETPK
+309 
-323 VTTTDGDTYDRYV
+323 
-336 AIPGTEADGN
+336 AIYLPMINMTKAFD
-346 TPNLSFHHFNISV
+346 
-359 TGYRF
+359 
-364 ELAAPECA
+364 
-372 LFFIGKFQ
+372 
-380 GDEAAKKYLTSLGF
+380 KYL
-394 TLKDENGKQL
+394 
-404 GEANYEFTAGKVFPD
+404 
-419 MPADGE
+419 
-425 ESDSEV
+425 
-431 VCSGDAY
+431 
-438 LFEAYLMRSFNKNDT
+438 
-453 AAYRTKIS
+453 
-461 ATAQATFDNGGKQ
+461 
-474 DSEPKLWSFE
+474 
-484 DAWTNPGELD
+484 
-494 SAQKDI
+494 
-500 LDKFLKA
+500 
-507 LNIPNP
+507 

>member
-1 MPGFNYTAID
+1 MPGFNYTAIN

-55 PFLGKP
+55 PFLGNP

-106 QADVEKGEALAT
+106 QADVEKGESLAT

-130 LVNMVSAGEA
+130 LVNMVAAGES

-145 ESFRQMELYFERSKR
+145 ESFRQMELYFDRSKR
-160 TKGKVTSAM
+160 TKSKVTSAM
-169 IYPCVLIVVMII
+169 IYPCVLIVVMIV

-197 FEDMDAELPKL
+197 FEDMDAELPKITL
-208 TQGVM
+208 GVM

-240 HRTDKG
+240 HRTNKG

-270 TFCRTVTGDI
+270 TFCRTMEVLIGSGLTLTDSMDLAASNMGNIYYLEAIRDARGMVAEGTPLRESLVRTGIFPPMVSNLVGVGEETGDLQ
-280 SVTSGYKLYGMDSS
+280 SMMGKV
-294 AKADYTTAP
+294 ADYYDEEVEQATKKLLNLMEPAIIIFMAVFVVI
-303 TGKIVG
+303 IVL
-309 KVTGTVAPTYETPK
+309 
-323 VTTTDGDTYDRYV
+323 
-336 AIPGTEADGN
+336 AIYLPMINMTKAFD
-346 TPNLSFHHFNISV
+346 
-359 TGYRF
+359 
-364 ELAAPECA
+364 
-372 LFFIGKFQ
+372 
-380 GDEAAKKYLTSLGF
+380 KYL
-394 TLKDENGKQL
+394 
-404 GEANYEFTAGKVFPD
+404 
-419 MPADGE
+419 
-425 ESDSEV
+425 
-431 VCSGDAY
+431 
-438 LFEAYLMRSFNKNDT
+438 
-453 AAYRTKIS
+453 
-461 ATAQATFDNGGKQ
+461 
-474 DSEPKLWSFE
+474 
-484 DAWTNPGELD
+484 
-494 SAQKDI
+494 
-500 LDKFLKA
+500 
-507 LNIPNP
+507 

>member
-1 MPGFNYTAID
+1 MPGFNYTAIN

-55 PFLGKP
+55 PFLGNP

-106 QADVEKGEALAT
+106 QADVEKGESLAT

-124 KIFPAI
+124 KSFPAI

-160 TKGKVTSAM
+160 TKSKVTSAM

-197 FEDMDAELPKL
+197 FEDMDAELPKITL
-208 TQGVM
+208 GVM

-228 VLAALIVGGVLF
+228 VLAALIVGGILF
-240 HRTDKG
+240 HRTNKG

-270 TFCRTVTGDI
+270 TFCRTMEVLIGSGLTLTDSMDLAASNMGNIYYLEAIRDARALVAEGTPLRESLVRTGIFPPMVSNLVGVGEETGDLQ
-280 SVTSGYKLYGMDSS
+280 SMMGKV
-294 AKADYTTAP
+294 ADY
-303 TGKIVG
+303 
-309 KVTGTVAPTYETPK
+309 
-323 VTTTDGDTYDRYV
+323 YDEEV
-336 AIPGTEADGN
+336 
-346 TPNLSFHHFNISV
+346 
-359 TGYRF
+359 
-364 ELAAPECA
+364 
-372 LFFIGKFQ
+372 
-380 GDEAAKKYLTSLGF
+380 DEATKKLLNLMEPAIIIFMAVFVVIIVLAIYLPMINMTKAFDKYL
-394 TLKDENGKQL
+394 
-404 GEANYEFTAGKVFPD
+404 
-419 MPADGE
+419 
-425 ESDSEV
+425 
-431 VCSGDAY
+431 
-438 LFEAYLMRSFNKNDT
+438 
-453 AAYRTKIS
+453 
-461 ATAQATFDNGGKQ
+461 
-474 DSEPKLWSFE
+474 
-484 DAWTNPGELD
+484 
-494 SAQKDI
+494 
-500 LDKFLKA
+500 
-507 LNIPNP
+507 

>member
-1 MPGFNYTAID
+1 MPGFNYTAIN

-55 PFLGKP
+55 PFLGNP

-87 AMLGQQTSNKKL
+87 AMLGQQTGNKKL

-106 QADVEKGEALAT
+106 QADVEKGEALAS

-160 TKGKVTSAM
+160 TKSKVTSAM

-189 IIPNFLKT
+189 IIPNFLKA
-197 FEDMDAELPKL
+197 FEDMDAELPKITL
-208 TQGVM
+208 GVM

-228 VLAALIVGGVLF
+228 VLAVLIVGGVLF
-240 HRTDKG
+240 HRTNKG

-270 TFCRTVTGDI
+270 TFCRTMEVLIGSGLTLTDSMDLAASNMDNIYYLEAIRDARALVAEGTPLRESLVRTGIFPPMVSNLVGVGEETGDLQ
-280 SVTSGYKLYGMDSS
+280 SMMGKV
-294 AKADYTTAP
+294 ADY
-303 TGKIVG
+303 
-309 KVTGTVAPTYETPK
+309 
-323 VTTTDGDTYDRYV
+323 YDEEV
-336 AIPGTEADGN
+336 
-346 TPNLSFHHFNISV
+346 
-359 TGYRF
+359 
-364 ELAAPECA
+364 
-372 LFFIGKFQ
+372 
-380 GDEAAKKYLTSLGF
+380 DEATKKLLNLMEPAIIIFMAVFVVIIVLAIYLPMINMTKAFDKYL
-394 TLKDENGKQL
+394 
-404 GEANYEFTAGKVFPD
+404 
-419 MPADGE
+419 
-425 ESDSEV
+425 
-431 VCSGDAY
+431 
-438 LFEAYLMRSFNKNDT
+438 
-453 AAYRTKIS
+453 
-461 ATAQATFDNGGKQ
+461 
-474 DSEPKLWSFE
+474 
-484 DAWTNPGELD
+484 
-494 SAQKDI
+494 
-500 LDKFLKA
+500 
-507 LNIPNP
+507 

>member
-1 MPGFNYTAID
+1 MPGFNYTAIN

-55 PFLGKP
+55 PFLGNP

-87 AMLGQQTSNKKL
+87 SMLGQQTGNKKL

-106 QADVEKGEALAT
+106 QADVEKGESLAS

-160 TKGKVTSAM
+160 TKSKVTSAM
-169 IYPCVLIVVMII
+169 IYPCVLIVVMIV

-197 FEDMDAELPKL
+197 FEDMDAELPKITL
-208 TQGVM
+208 GVM
-213 AVCEWF
+213 AVCDWF
-219 KSWWWVPLL
+219 KVWWWVPLL

-240 HRTDKG
+240 HRTNKG

-270 TFCRTVTGDI
+270 TFCRTMEVLIGSGLTLTDSMDLAASNMGNIYYLEAIRDARALVAEGTPLRESLVRTGIFPPMVSNLVGVGEETGDLQ
-280 SVTSGYKLYGMDSS
+280 SMMGKV
-294 AKADYTTAP
+294 ADYYDEEVEEATKKLLNLMEPAIIIFMAVFVVI
-303 TGKIVG
+303 IVL
-309 KVTGTVAPTYETPK
+309 
-323 VTTTDGDTYDRYV
+323 
-336 AIPGTEADGN
+336 AIYLPMINMTKAFD
-346 TPNLSFHHFNISV
+346 
-359 TGYRF
+359 
-364 ELAAPECA
+364 
-372 LFFIGKFQ
+372 
-380 GDEAAKKYLTSLGF
+380 KYL
-394 TLKDENGKQL
+394 
-404 GEANYEFTAGKVFPD
+404 
-419 MPADGE
+419 
-425 ESDSEV
+425 
-431 VCSGDAY
+431 
-438 LFEAYLMRSFNKNDT
+438 
-453 AAYRTKIS
+453 
-461 ATAQATFDNGGKQ
+461 
-474 DSEPKLWSFE
+474 
-484 DAWTNPGELD
+484 
-494 SAQKDI
+494 
-500 LDKFLKA
+500 
-507 LNIPNP
+507 

>member
-1 MPGFNYTAID
+1 MPGFNYTAIN

-55 PFLGKP
+55 PFLGNP

-87 AMLGQQTSNKKL
+87 AMLGQQTGNKKL

-106 QADVEKGEALAT
+106 QADVEKGESLAT

-160 TKGKVTSAM
+160 TKSKVTSAM
-169 IYPCVLIVVMII
+169 IYPCVLIVVMIV

-197 FEDMDAELPKL
+197 FEDMDAELPKITL
-208 TQGVM
+208 GVM

-270 TFCRTVTGDI
+270 TFCRTMEVLIGSGLTLTDSMDLAASNMGNIYYLEAIRDARALVAEGTPLRESLVRTGIFPPMVSNLVGVGEETGDLQ
-280 SVTSGYKLYGMDSS
+280 SMMGKV
-294 AKADYTTAP
+294 ADYYDEEVEEATKKLLNLMEPAIIIFMAVFVVI
-303 TGKIVG
+303 IVL
-309 KVTGTVAPTYETPK
+309 
-323 VTTTDGDTYDRYV
+323 
-336 AIPGTEADGN
+336 AIYLPMINMTKAFD
-346 TPNLSFHHFNISV
+346 
-359 TGYRF
+359 
-364 ELAAPECA
+364 
-372 LFFIGKFQ
+372 
-380 GDEAAKKYLTSLGF
+380 KYL
-394 TLKDENGKQL
+394 
-404 GEANYEFTAGKVFPD
+404 
-419 MPADGE
+419 
-425 ESDSEV
+425 
-431 VCSGDAY
+431 
-438 LFEAYLMRSFNKNDT
+438 
-453 AAYRTKIS
+453 
-461 ATAQATFDNGGKQ
+461 
-474 DSEPKLWSFE
+474 
-484 DAWTNPGELD
+484 
-494 SAQKDI
+494 
-500 LDKFLKA
+500 
-507 LNIPNP
+507 

>member
-1 MPGFNYTAID
+1 MPGFNYTAIN

-87 AMLGQQTSNKKL
+87 SMLGQQTGNKKL

-106 QADVEKGEALAT
+106 QADVEKGESLAT

-130 LVNMVSAGEA
+130 LVNMVAAGES

-145 ESFRQMELYFERSKR
+145 ESFRQMELYFDRSKR
-160 TKGKVTSAM
+160 TKSKVTSAM
-169 IYPCVLIVVMII
+169 IYPCVLIVVMIV

-197 FEDMDAELPKL
+197 FEDMDAELPKITL
-208 TQGVM
+208 GVM

-228 VLAALIVGGVLF
+228 VLLALVVGGGLF
-240 HRTDKG
+240 HRTNKG
-246 KHFFGWLAR
+246 RHFFGWLAR

-270 TFCRTVTGDI
+270 TFCRTMEVLIGSGLTLTDSMDLAASNMGNIYYLEAIRDARGMVAEGTPLRESLVRTGIFPPMVSNLVGVGEETGDLQ
-280 SVTSGYKLYGMDSS
+280 SMMGKV
-294 AKADYTTAP
+294 ADY
-303 TGKIVG
+303 
-309 KVTGTVAPTYETPK
+309 
-323 VTTTDGDTYDRYV
+323 YDEEV
-336 AIPGTEADGN
+336 
-346 TPNLSFHHFNISV
+346 
-359 TGYRF
+359 
-364 ELAAPECA
+364 
-372 LFFIGKFQ
+372 
-380 GDEAAKKYLTSLGF
+380 DEATKKLLNLMEPAIIIFMAVFVVIIVLAIYLPMINMTKAFDKYL
-394 TLKDENGKQL
+394 
-404 GEANYEFTAGKVFPD
+404 
-419 MPADGE
+419 
-425 ESDSEV
+425 
-431 VCSGDAY
+431 
-438 LFEAYLMRSFNKNDT
+438 
-453 AAYRTKIS
+453 
-461 ATAQATFDNGGKQ
+461 
-474 DSEPKLWSFE
+474 
-484 DAWTNPGELD
+484 
-494 SAQKDI
+494 
-500 LDKFLKA
+500 
-507 LNIPNP
+507 

>member
-1 MPGFNYTAID
+1 MPGFNYTAIN

-55 PFLGKP
+55 PFLGNP

-160 TKGKVTSAM
+160 TKSKVTSAM
-169 IYPCVLIVVMII
+169 IYPCVLIVVMIV

-197 FEDMDAELPKL
+197 FEDMDAELPKITL
-208 TQGVM
+208 GVM

-270 TFCRTVTGDI
+270 TFCRTMEVLIGSGLTLTDSMDLAASNMGNIYYLEAIRDARGMVAEGTPLRESLVRTGIFPPMVSNLVGVGEETGDLQ
-280 SVTSGYKLYGMDSS
+280 SMMGKV
-294 AKADYTTAP
+294 ADY
-303 TGKIVG
+303 
-309 KVTGTVAPTYETPK
+309 
-323 VTTTDGDTYDRYV
+323 YDEEV
-336 AIPGTEADGN
+336 
-346 TPNLSFHHFNISV
+346 
-359 TGYRF
+359 
-364 ELAAPECA
+364 
-372 LFFIGKFQ
+372 
-380 GDEAAKKYLTSLGF
+380 DEATKKLLNLMEPAIIIVMAVFVVIIVLAIYLPMINMTKAFDKYL
-394 TLKDENGKQL
+394 
-404 GEANYEFTAGKVFPD
+404 
-419 MPADGE
+419 
-425 ESDSEV
+425 
-431 VCSGDAY
+431 
-438 LFEAYLMRSFNKNDT
+438 
-453 AAYRTKIS
+453 
-461 ATAQATFDNGGKQ
+461 
-474 DSEPKLWSFE
+474 
-484 DAWTNPGELD
+484 
-494 SAQKDI
+494 
-500 LDKFLKA
+500 
-507 LNIPNP
+507 

>member
-55 PFLGKP
+55 PFLGNP

-87 AMLGQQTSNKKL
+87 SMLGQQTGNKKL

-106 QADVEKGEALAT
+106 QADVEKGESLAT

-130 LVNMVSAGEA
+130 LVNMVAAGES

-160 TKGKVTSAM
+160 TKSKVTSAM
-169 IYPCVLIVVMII
+169 IYPCVLIVVMIV

-219 KSWWWVPLL
+219 ESWWWVPLL
-228 VLAALIVGGVLF
+228 VLAALVVGGILF
-240 HRTDKG
+240 HRTNKG
-246 KHFFGWLAR
+246 RHFFGWLAR

-270 TFCRTVTGDI
+270 TFCRTMEVLIGSGLTLTDSMDLAASNMGNIYYLEAIRDARGMVAEGTPLRESLVRTGIFPPMVSNLVGVGEETGDLQ
-280 SVTSGYKLYGMDSS
+280 SMMGKV
-294 AKADYTTAP
+294 ADY
-303 TGKIVG
+303 
-309 KVTGTVAPTYETPK
+309 
-323 VTTTDGDTYDRYV
+323 YDEEV
-336 AIPGTEADGN
+336 
-346 TPNLSFHHFNISV
+346 
-359 TGYRF
+359 
-364 ELAAPECA
+364 
-372 LFFIGKFQ
+372 
-380 GDEAAKKYLTSLGF
+380 DEATKKLLNLMEPAIIIFMAVFVVIIVLAIYLPMINMTKAFDKYL
-394 TLKDENGKQL
+394 
-404 GEANYEFTAGKVFPD
+404 
-419 MPADGE
+419 
-425 ESDSEV
+425 
-431 VCSGDAY
+431 
-438 LFEAYLMRSFNKNDT
+438 
-453 AAYRTKIS
+453 
-461 ATAQATFDNGGKQ
+461 
-474 DSEPKLWSFE
+474 
-484 DAWTNPGELD
+484 
-494 SAQKDI
+494 
-500 LDKFLKA
+500 
-507 LNIPNP
+507 

>member
-1 MPGFNYTAID
+1 MPGFNYTAIN

-55 PFLGKP
+55 PFLGNP

-160 TKGKVTSAM
+160 TKSKVTSAM

-197 FEDMDAELPKL
+197 FEDMDAELPKITL
-208 TQGVM
+208 GVM

-228 VLAALIVGGVLF
+228 VLVALIVGGVLF
-240 HRTDKG
+240 HRTNKG

-270 TFCRTVTGDI
+270 TFCRTMEVLIGSGLTLTDSMDLAASNMGNIYYLEAIRDARALVAEGTPLRESLVRTGIFPPMVSNLVGVGEETGDLQ
-280 SVTSGYKLYGMDSS
+280 SMMGKV
-294 AKADYTTAP
+294 ADYYDEEVEEATKKLLNLMEPAIIIFMAVFVVI
-303 TGKIVG
+303 IVL
-309 KVTGTVAPTYETPK
+309 
-323 VTTTDGDTYDRYV
+323 
-336 AIPGTEADGN
+336 AIYLPMINMTKAFD
-346 TPNLSFHHFNISV
+346 
-359 TGYRF
+359 
-364 ELAAPECA
+364 
-372 LFFIGKFQ
+372 
-380 GDEAAKKYLTSLGF
+380 KYL
-394 TLKDENGKQL
+394 
-404 GEANYEFTAGKVFPD
+404 
-419 MPADGE
+419 
-425 ESDSEV
+425 
-431 VCSGDAY
+431 
-438 LFEAYLMRSFNKNDT
+438 
-453 AAYRTKIS
+453 
-461 ATAQATFDNGGKQ
+461 
-474 DSEPKLWSFE
+474 
-484 DAWTNPGELD
+484 
-494 SAQKDI
+494 
-500 LDKFLKA
+500 
-507 LNIPNP
+507 

>member
-1 MPGFNYTAID
+1 MPGFNYTAIN

-55 PFLGKP
+55 PFLGNP

-87 AMLGQQTSNKKL
+87 AMLGQQTGNKKL

-160 TKGKVTSAM
+160 TKSKVTSAM

-228 VLAALIVGGVLF
+228 VLAVLIVGGVLF
-240 HRTDKG
+240 HRTNKG

-270 TFCRTVTGDI
+270 TFCRTMEVLIGSGLTLTDSMDLAASNMGNIYYLEAIRDARALVAEGTPLRESLVRTGIFPPMVSNLVGVGEETGDLQ
-280 SVTSGYKLYGMDSS
+280 SMMGKV
-294 AKADYTTAP
+294 ADY
-303 TGKIVG
+303 
-309 KVTGTVAPTYETPK
+309 
-323 VTTTDGDTYDRYV
+323 YDEEV
-336 AIPGTEADGN
+336 
-346 TPNLSFHHFNISV
+346 
-359 TGYRF
+359 
-364 ELAAPECA
+364 
-372 LFFIGKFQ
+372 
-380 GDEAAKKYLTSLGF
+380 DEATKKLLNLMEPAIIIFMAVFVVIIVLAIYLPMINMTKAFDKYL
-394 TLKDENGKQL
+394 
-404 GEANYEFTAGKVFPD
+404 
-419 MPADGE
+419 
-425 ESDSEV
+425 
-431 VCSGDAY
+431 
-438 LFEAYLMRSFNKNDT
+438 
-453 AAYRTKIS
+453 
-461 ATAQATFDNGGKQ
+461 
-474 DSEPKLWSFE
+474 
-484 DAWTNPGELD
+484 
-494 SAQKDI
+494 
-500 LDKFLKA
+500 
-507 LNIPNP
+507 

>member
-1 MPGFNYTAID
+1 MPGFNYTAIN

-55 PFLGKP
+55 PFLGNP

-106 QADVEKGEALAT
+106 QADVEKGESLAT

-160 TKGKVTSAM
+160 TKSKVTSAM
-169 IYPCVLIVVMII
+169 IYPCVLIVVMIV

-228 VLAALIVGGVLF
+228 VLVALIVGGVLF

-270 TFCRTVTGDI
+270 TFCRTMEVLIGSGLTLTDSMDLAASNMGNIYYLEAIRDARALVAEGTPLRESLVRTGIFPPMVSNLVGVGEETGDLQ
-280 SVTSGYKLYGMDSS
+280 SMMGKV
-294 AKADYTTAP
+294 ADY
-303 TGKIVG
+303 
-309 KVTGTVAPTYETPK
+309 
-323 VTTTDGDTYDRYV
+323 YDEEV
-336 AIPGTEADGN
+336 
-346 TPNLSFHHFNISV
+346 
-359 TGYRF
+359 
-364 ELAAPECA
+364 
-372 LFFIGKFQ
+372 
-380 GDEAAKKYLTSLGF
+380 DEATKKLLNLMEPAIIIFMAVFVVIIVLAIYLPMINMTKAFDKYL
-394 TLKDENGKQL
+394 
-404 GEANYEFTAGKVFPD
+404 
-419 MPADGE
+419 
-425 ESDSEV
+425 
-431 VCSGDAY
+431 
-438 LFEAYLMRSFNKNDT
+438 
-453 AAYRTKIS
+453 
-461 ATAQATFDNGGKQ
+461 
-474 DSEPKLWSFE
+474 
-484 DAWTNPGELD
+484 
-494 SAQKDI
+494 
-500 LDKFLKA
+500 
-507 LNIPNP
+507 

>member
-1 MPGFNYTAID
+1 MPGFNYTAIN

-55 PFLGKP
+55 PFLGNP

-87 AMLGQQTSNKKL
+87 SMLGQQTGNKKL

-106 QADVEKGEALAT
+106 QADVEKGEALAS

-160 TKGKVTSAM
+160 TKSKVTSAM

-197 FEDMDAELPKL
+197 FEDMDAELPKITL
-208 TQGVM
+208 GVM

-228 VLAALIVGGVLF
+228 VLAALIVGGILF

-270 TFCRTVTGDI
+270 TFCRTMEVLIGSGLTLTDSMDLAASNMGNIYYLEAIRDARALVAEGTPLRESLLRTGIFPPMVSNLVGVGEETGDLQ
-280 SVTSGYKLYGMDSS
+280 SMMGKV
-294 AKADYTTAP
+294 ADY
-303 TGKIVG
+303 
-309 KVTGTVAPTYETPK
+309 
-323 VTTTDGDTYDRYV
+323 YDEEV
-336 AIPGTEADGN
+336 
-346 TPNLSFHHFNISV
+346 
-359 TGYRF
+359 
-364 ELAAPECA
+364 
-372 LFFIGKFQ
+372 
-380 GDEAAKKYLTSLGF
+380 DEATKKLLNLMEPAIIIFMAVFVVIIVLAIYLPMINMTKAFDKYL
-394 TLKDENGKQL
+394 
-404 GEANYEFTAGKVFPD
+404 
-419 MPADGE
+419 
-425 ESDSEV
+425 
-431 VCSGDAY
+431 
-438 LFEAYLMRSFNKNDT
+438 
-453 AAYRTKIS
+453 
-461 ATAQATFDNGGKQ
+461 
-474 DSEPKLWSFE
+474 
-484 DAWTNPGELD
+484 
-494 SAQKDI
+494 
-500 LDKFLKA
+500 
-507 LNIPNP
+507 